1 MAAITICGD
10 AEAQENKVCHFFHFF
25 HHLFVQLTPR
35 QRSKGYLGVSHGEC
49 EDRRTLW
56 RRPGPREHR
65 KALEVRIS
73 GLREKERARNK
84 TGDLKRGVIMR
95 VVKGRAWPL
104 LKGNFGRAS
113 QTPSCMINSFNP
125 HSSSLR

>member
-1 MAAITICGD
+1 MSFNFMAAITICSD

-25 HHLFVQLTPR
+25 RHLFVQLTPR
-35 QRSKGYLGVSHGEC
+35 QRPKGYLGVSHGEC

-73 GLREKERARNK
+73 GIREEERARNE
-84 TGDLKRGVIMR
+84 TGDLKRGVLMR
-95 VVKGRAWPL
+95 VV
-104 LKGNFGRAS
+104 
-113 QTPSCMINSFNP
+113 
-125 HSSSLR
+125 